1 MIPLVFALTDH
12 LSHSNS
18 IVSLSNVPLTIA
30 SGIEITISQNANKL
44 FLKKI
49 APQSFQIGARFTT
62 LTSFM
67 EIIVHNQL
75 NKARMVSMLQ
85 CVLITTECISL
96 LNREMPKALEVRWN
110 LPLEVIIA
118 EDTDIVQDQEVK
130 NQQAL
135 EATLD
140 QAPWISRRD
149 LVLEA
154 MLDLIVTSSLAL
166 EATNLAPEVTM
177 KLLEVTLDLALEVVL
192 DQTAKVK
199 KELPQEVM
207 KLLLIVMR
215 NQARPGEVTLDQ
227 AQ

>member
-1 MIPLVFALTDH
+1 
-12 LSHSNS
+12 
-18 IVSLSNVPLTIA
+18 
-30 SGIEITISQNANKL
+30 
-44 FLKKI
+44 
-49 APQSFQIGARFTT
+49 
-62 LTSFM
+62 
-67 EIIVHNQL
+67 
-75 NKARMVSMLQ
+75 MLQ
-85 CVLITTECISL
+85 CVLITIECISL